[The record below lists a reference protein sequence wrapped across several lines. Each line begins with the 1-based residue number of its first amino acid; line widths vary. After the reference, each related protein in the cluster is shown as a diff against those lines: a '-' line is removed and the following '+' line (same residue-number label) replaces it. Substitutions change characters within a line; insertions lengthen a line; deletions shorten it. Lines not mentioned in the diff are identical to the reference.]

1 MSVDSFDWRHCKKTH
16 SLSALPET
24 HRRDNV
30 FGDCPNLQ
38 KWIWF
43 GGSQT
48 AVTLHLEEW
57 RNQMNDEFNHVNQV
71 LPDTISREKNAE
83 IQQ

>member
-1 MSVDSFDWRHCKKTH
+1 MYLVIAQTYKSGSGW
-16 SLSALPET
+16 
-24 HRRDNV
+24 
-30 FGDCPNLQ
+30 
-38 KWIWF
+38 

-57 RNQMNDEFNHVNQV
+57 RNQMNDDINHINQV